1 MKIGFYGGKFLPLHM
16 GHISCI
22 IQSSNMCDKLYVGI
36 SYSNIR
42 DAELFNGRLKY
53 IPLQKR
59 IEWLKQVAIP
69 LKNVEVFSFEDGD
82 GIDYIS
88 WEDGAKQIMNHIGE
102 NVDCVFGSEP
112 SYREVFKKYYPHAK
126 YIMLDH
132 NRKEYPISAT
142 EIRLEGV
149 FKHWEYIPNICKPYY
164 NKKIVVVGTESCGK
178 SMLVEKLAMSYNTTY
193 VGEYGRTMCD
203 ELNTGQ
209 PPIEYYPYIAYG
221 HKMNEYEQNK
231 TANKVLIIDTEAI
244 TTQFYSELYEGK
256 SYKLFNEITSIND
269 YDLWLYLEPDI
280 KWVDDGMRIHGDD
293 IARHNNDE
301 KLKAMLARA
310 GIKFEIIKG
319 NYQERFRQ
327 AREHIDWLIK

>member
-178 SMLVEKLAMSYNTTY
+178 SMLVEKLAMKGISVKAYDPEALEETARWLK
-193 VGEYGRTMCD
+193 GRKLDISLQDDMYGILEGADALM
-203 ELNTGQ
+203 
-209 PPIEYYPYIAYG
+209 IATEWDCFKNSDISEIAARLRG
-221 HKMNEYEQNK
+221 N
-231 TANKVLIIDTEAI
+231 LI
-244 TTQFYSELYEGK
+244 F
-256 SYKLFNEITSIND
+256 D
-269 YDLWLYLEPDI
+269 YRNILEPGE
-280 KWVDDGMRIHGDD
+280 VS
-293 IARHNNDE
+293 
-301 KLKAMLARA
+301 KAGLNYYGVGRRY
-310 GIKFEIIKG
+310 EI
-319 NYQERFRQ
+319 
-327 AREHIDWLIK
+327 D